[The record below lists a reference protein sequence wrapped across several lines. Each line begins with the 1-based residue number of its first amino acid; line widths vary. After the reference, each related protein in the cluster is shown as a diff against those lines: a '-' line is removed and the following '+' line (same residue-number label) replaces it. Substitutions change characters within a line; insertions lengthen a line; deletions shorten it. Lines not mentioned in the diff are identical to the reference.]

1 MAAQQQPAAGAA
13 SSERSAV
20 ASLLRELLEVI
31 VLAVILYVG
40 ISFAVQAVHVE
51 GLSMWAT
58 LDNNDYLIAN
68 KVDYRLHAPQRGDII
83 ILRPPT
89 SNSTD
94 FIKRVIALPGEKL
107 LIRSGVVYINGH
119 RLDEP
124 YLPEAWV
131 TDNNYPT
138 NGSDGEV
145 MPPND
150 YFVMGDNRN
159 RSQDSRFF
167 DRLDPPEKQLLVRE
181 PEGHAVGRLELE
193 PQATLGELLGP
204 RQLLGR
210 DLVFA
215 ETPQLPHHRVHRIDR
230 LLRIDPDVHADVAG
244 VAMLLREAV
253 HVISKAKTL
262 ANVQEEAGAHALAE
276 HGVEKVQRVAVRMD
290 VAESAHA
297 EADVRLLRIAPANQH
312 ARTGQLGRRQRRR
325 YAIQP
330 RPQRQTMHHFGQRPF
345 FVERSRRSDDQ
356 VGQPV
361 VGVCVL
367 EDVFTIQAGNRFL
380 RPCDVAAQRM
390 VGPDQLFEEVL
401 DVILRLVLV
410 HPELFQDH
418 HPLALDIGRIKS
430 GVGHDVEEDVQTEFH
445 VLGRDARPVGGELFV
460 GGCVDESANA
470 LDRVGDLLRRRPPVR
485 SLEIQVLDEVRHAGE
500 TFVLEPRASGK
511 HQHDARRMPLR
522 HRLDHHACSPIQL
535 MDSMGRWHGLVS
547 IGTAGP
553 ETAD

>member
-167 DRLDPPEKQLLVRE
+167 
-181 PEGHAVGRLELE
+181 
-193 PQATLGELLGP
+193 GP
-204 RQLLGR
+204 
-210 DLVFA
+210 
-215 ETPQLPHHRVHRIDR
+215 
-230 LLRIDPDVHADVAG
+230 
-244 VAMLLREAV
+244 
-253 HVISKAKTL
+253 
-262 ANVQEEAGAHALAE
+262 
-276 HGVEKVQRVAVRMD
+276 
-290 VAESAHA
+290 
-297 EADVRLLRIAPANQH
+297 
-312 ARTGQLGRRQRRR
+312 
-325 YAIQP
+325 
-330 RPQRQTMHHFGQRPF
+330 
-345 FVERSRRSDDQ
+345 
-356 VGQPV
+356 
-361 VGVCVL
+361 
-367 EDVFTIQAGNRFL
+367 
-380 RPCDVAAQRM
+380 
-390 VGPDQLFEEVL
+390 
-401 DVILRLVLV
+401 
-410 HPELFQDH
+410 
-418 HPLALDIGRIKS
+418 
-430 GVGHDVEEDVQTEFH
+430 
-445 VLGRDARPVGGELFV
+445 
-460 GGCVDESANA
+460 
-470 LDRVGDLLRRRPPVR
+470 
-485 SLEIQVLDEVRHAGE
+485 
-500 TFVLEPRASGK
+500 
-511 HQHDARRMPLR
+511 
-522 HRLDHHACSPIQL
+522 
-535 MDSMGRWHGLVS
+535 
-547 IGTAGP
+547 
-553 ETAD
+553 